1 MTNTE
6 GTDLH
11 KRVERYEAAINE
23 LRASHDDIRYILM
36 DQVLYERWRQIGAEL
51 GFTAAPLRTAA
62 QSQRDLATLSQ
73 QIPEMSEA
81 WAS

>member
-11 KRVERYEAAINE
+11 KRVERYEAAIQE

-36 DQVLYERWRQIGAEL
+36 DQVLYERWRQVGAEL
-51 GFTAAPLRTAA
+51 GFTAAPLRAG
-62 QSQRDLATLSQ
+62 QPQRDLAALNQ